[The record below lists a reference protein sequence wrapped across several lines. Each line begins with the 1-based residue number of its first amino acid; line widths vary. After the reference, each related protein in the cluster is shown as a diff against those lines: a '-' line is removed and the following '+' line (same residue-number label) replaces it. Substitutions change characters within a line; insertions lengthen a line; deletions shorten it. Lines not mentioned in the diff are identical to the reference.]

1 MLLRWLQASY
11 ASVCQAATGKEGVTT
26 LIQTKA
32 VTLVPLVLFS
42 SILLGAADDL
52 FSSIILGAAYE
63 IPDPSC
69 DREQTTTKTTT
80 N

>member
-42 SILLGAADDL
+42 SILLGAADL